1 MLHAVV
7 GLVLVI
13 ALALPAQAQER
24 KPGPLTQ
31 PSGPYR
37 EQEFFIAW
45 ERQGKRWLSHAKIYR
60 PEGEQKRPL
69 IVLAHGSPRSEHDRP
84 KSVPGWAD
92 PQARWFAAQGF
103 VVVAPLR
110 RGYGKSDGPWS
121 EGYKSCNDADFWN
134 AGLSTANEIQGILA
148 QMAKEPYVDAT
159 RVVVV
164 GQSAGGWGAL
174 GIASRNPTGI
184 VGVIN
189 FAGGRGNTS
198 PGTTCSPNRLIE
210 AAGRYGS
217 SAKVPALWVYTT
229 NDKFFTEDLQRNLL
243 RAYTS
248 GGAPADYKNVGA
260 FGADGHGLFADPSSM
275 GRWTPL
281 ATDFLRKLELM
292 R

>member
-45 ERQGKRWLSHAKIYR
+45 ERQGKQWLSHAKIYR

-69 IVLAHGSPRSEHDRP
+69 ILIAHGSPRSEHDRP
-84 KSVPGWAD
+84 KSVPSWAD

-121 EGYKSCNDADFWN
+121 EGFNDCKDPNFRG
-134 AGLSTANEIQGILA
+134 AGLSTANDIEGVTRHMA
-148 QMAKEPYVDAT
+148 QQPYVDAR

-164 GQSAGGWGAL
+164 GQSAGGWGSL
-174 GIASRNPTGI
+174 GVASRNPTGI

-189 FAGGRGNTS
+189 FAGGRGS
-198 PGTTCSPNRLIE
+198 SSAGTNCTPERLIE
-210 AAGRYGS
+210 TAKLYGS
-217 SAKVPALWVYTT
+217 TAKIPSLWIYTT
-229 NDKFFTEDLQRNLL
+229 NDKFFEPKLS
-243 RAYTS
+243 RALFDSYVS
-248 GGAPADYKNVGA
+248 GGAPADYQNLGA

-281 ATDFLRKLELM
+281 ATDFLRKLKLM
-292 R
+292 Q